1 MAGREGT
8 ETHAQIGQIEAPV
21 KSLISGTVSNM
32 RKYKKYLDMGVDF
45 SGVVRQ
51 YAHTE
56 RENPR
61 KTNKEDTRMR
71 FDMKIQDRKVLA
83 ARLEDLVGKKRMY
96 TGVPRCAYQI
106 GDYSV
111 EKDGHIEV
119 DEDKVSP
126 DIIRTL
132 LDEGMIEGEVPEE
145 PAAPAAPAEAEEGQE
160 AQGEE
165 NAQEDSFPG
174 TDIIKPNIAFPMAGH
189 SGRSIKN
196 LLNLLYSRGKL
207 ISKAT
212 AGSFGVTEALA
223 EKLRATPDVYGI
235 DKVMELIREFEAEN
249 GPSIIGLSFEGDRLI
264 FNGFPPTPDPE
275 EIQAYMQLAALMNN
289 QSIEQNRI
297 QGKLVDDSNEKY
309 SMRTWLIRIGMKG
322 DEYKRTR
329 SLLMGRLS
337 GHTAFRTDADAERWR
352 ERERERRHRL
362 KEQKEAVAEQV
373 SEVLEAS
380 GAMAEQDAGD
390 GLPEEDREEA

>member
-1 MAGREGT
+1 
-8 ETHAQIGQIEAPV
+8 
-21 KSLISGTVSNM
+21 
-32 RKYKKYLDMGVDF
+32 
-45 SGVVRQ
+45 
-51 YAHTE
+51 
-56 RENPR
+56 
-61 KTNKEDTRMR
+61 MR

-132 LDEGMIEGEVPEE
+132 LDEGMIEGEVPE
-145 PAAPAAPAEAEEGQE
+145 APAVPEVPADSAAAAETGTEHEE
-160 AQGEE
+160 AQEE
-165 NAQEDSFPG
+165 SFPG
-174 TDIIKPNIAFPMAGH
+174 TDIIKPNIAFPTAGH

-212 AGSFGVTEALA
+212 AGNFGVTEALA
-223 EKLRATPDVYGI
+223 EKLRATPDVFGI
-235 DKVMELIREFEAEN
+235 DKVMGLIREFEEEN

-264 FNGFPPTPDPE
+264 FTGFPPTPDPE

-309 SMRTWLIRIGMKG
+309 SLRTWLIRIGMKG

-362 KEQKEAVAEQV
+362 KEQKEALAEQV
-373 SEVLEAS
+373 DEVLEAS
-380 GAMAEQDAGD
+380 GAMEDQNAGD
-390 GLPEEDREEA
+390 SLPEEDREEA